1 MSAVSLHPRQ
11 LRDSHDVL
19 ELRALF
25 GVLFRDS
32 FDGRIVAEGL
42 DVELRRAGSG
52 PWQRLASHPHGAF
65 AVHTLRGLRR
75 PLEGSPPTRRYELR
89 MHDALARFLPLEVA
103 VDLPTEGLYDPMLDP
118 GSPPP
123 REPAIPLYS
132 APGRTVVGGAGT
144 VRAALRRASDPAR
157 PASWA
162 RMELWFGT
170 TRLGEGVADQG
181 GELLLPCRLP
191 PPRDPPLHGS
201 PPTPAAGFERLRWDV
216 NLRAFWDPAL
226 AGRERPD
233 LHVLHTQPEVAL
245 LRGAVSPSTPLGP
258 QVLRAGL
265 PLVARSD
272 GSPFLF
278 VGA

>member
-1 MSAVSLHPRQ
+1 MNAVPMIPRQ
-11 LRDSHDVL
+11 LRDSRDVL
-19 ELRALF
+19 ELRALS

-42 DVELRRAGSG
+42 EVELRRAGTK

-75 PLEGSPPTRRYELR
+75 PVEGSPPTRRYELR
-89 MHDALARFLPLEVA
+89 MRDLLARFLPVEVA
-103 VDLPTEGLYDPMLDP
+103 VDLPTDSLYDPRLDAS
-118 GSPPP
+118 SPPP

-132 APGRTVVGGAGT
+132 APSRSIAGGAGT
-144 VRAALRRASDPAR
+144 VRASLRRASDPEQ

-162 RMELWFGT
+162 HVELWYGT
-170 TRLGEGVADQG
+170 TRLGEGVADQQ

-191 PPRDPPLHGS
+191 PPREPPLHGS
-201 PPTPAAGFERLRWDV
+201 PPVPAAGFERLRWDV
-216 NLRAFWDPAL
+216 SLRASWDPAL
-226 AGRERPD
+226 AGKERPD
-233 LHVLHTQPEVAL
+233 LHVLHDQPEVAL
-245 LRGAVSPSTPLGP
+245 LREPHSPSAPLGP
-258 QVLRAGL
+258 LVLRAGL

>member
-1 MSAVSLHPRQ
+1 MSALSLVPRQ

-25 GVLFRDS
+25 GVLFRDH
-32 FDGRIVAEGL
+32 FDGRVVAEGL
-42 DVELRRAGSG
+42 DVQLRRAGSG

-75 PLEGSPPTRRYELR
+75 PVEGSPPTRRYELR
-89 MHDALARFLPLEVA
+89 LRDTFARFLPLEVG
-103 VDLPTEGLYDPMLDP
+103 VDLPTEGLYDPGLDP
-118 GSPPP
+118 ASPPP

-132 APGRTVVGGAGT
+132 APSRSVPGGSGT
-144 VRAALRRASDPAR
+144 VRAALRRASHPDR

-162 RMELWFGT
+162 RMELWSGT
-170 TRLGEGVADQG
+170 TRYGEGVADRD

-191 PPRDPPLHGS
+191 PPREPPLHGS
-201 PPTPAAGFERLRWDV
+201 PPEPDAGFERLRWDV
-216 NLRAFWDPAL
+216 SLRAFWDPAL

-233 LHVLHTQPEVAL
+233 LHALLDQPEVAL
-245 LRGAVSPSTPLGP
+245 LRGPDSPSVPLGP

-272 GSPFLF
+272 GSPYLF